1 MLISRAD
8 HGEFINWAAIIY
20 FQLIKELIEWDKC
33 QKNMIEGTAQRKPKK
48 DVCHSAI
55 VLEMV
60 SSRRSKI
67 IGEEKTS
74 KRTSRGQKK
83 KI

>member
-1 MLISRAD
+1 MP
-8 HGEFINWAAIIY
+8 F
-20 FQLIKELIEWDKC
+20 
-33 QKNMIEGTAQRKPKK
+33 
-48 DVCHSAI
+48 CHSFRSSI
-55 VLEMV
+55 LEMV